1 MNHISHHNKIKQIK
15 LAGLKTKIID
25 WIFKVQQ
32 YEKNIKIALKHKDSI
47 LLVPAKMEYAHYS
60 QSLHLTKAKTNKIF
74 KSNYSR
80 TLKS

>member
-1 MNHISHHNKIKQIK
+1 MNHISHHNKSKQIK

-47 LLVPAKMEYAHYS
+47 LLVPAKME
-60 QSLHLTKAKTNKIF
+60 
-74 KSNYSR
+74 
-80 TLKS
+80 